1 MMSSPLSQSALA
13 TFGKLLSPVEISVL
27 PKLILERYFSRIGQN
42 TDQCLVVSVKF
53 LIRVYFSPECI
64 YFEITFISPY
74 VGIFSLMSYFSNA
87 PVVPFPVHR
96 DYDQLTIPL
105 PPALPP
111 KRSRGVKKVT
121 QAAYLTPYHPSIN
134 KNLRDVIR

>member
-1 MMSSPLSQSALA
+1 
-13 TFGKLLSPVEISVL
+13 
-27 PKLILERYFSRIGQN
+27 
-42 TDQCLVVSVKF
+42 
-53 LIRVYFSPECI
+53 
-64 YFEITFISPY
+64 
-74 VGIFSLMSYFSNA
+74 MSYFSNA

-121 QAAYLTPYHPSIN
+121 VLGEIYMPEVAYLTPYHPSIN